1 MVHHPYDSFSS
12 SVQRFIQVAARDPQV
27 LAIKQTLYRTQSDSP
42 IVAAL
47 VEAAEDGKQV
57 AVTVELKA
65 RFDEARNIEWARQLE
80 EAGAH
85 VAYGVVGLKT
95 HAKLSLV
102 VRSEKQGLR
111 CYAHVA
117 TGNYNAETA
126 GFYTDFG
133 LFTARPAIARDVS
146 QLFNLLTGF
155 AVEPQF
161 EKLLV
166 APATMRRRFEELIDR
181 EIEHQRAGRGGRIVA
196 KMNSLEDAQLVERS
210 VPRLAGGR
218 LGRPRACAAS
228 ADCVPGSPGCRT
240 TIRVISVVGR
250 FLEHARVFV
259 FANGGDPRCFLGSA
273 DWMARNLDGRV
284 EAIVPVEDPTLQDE
298 LRGGPRTATGRQRQ
312 GLGARERRHL
322 VQAHAQW

>member
-1 MVHHPYDSFSS
+1 M
-12 SVQRFIQVAARDPQV
+12 
-27 LAIKQTLYRTQSDSP
+27 
-42 IVAAL
+42 
-47 VEAAEDGKQV
+47 
-57 AVTVELKA
+57 
-65 RFDEARNIEWARQLE
+65 
-80 EAGAH
+80 
-85 VAYGVVGLKT
+85 KT

-102 VRSEKQGLR
+102 VRNEKQGLR

-196 KMNSLEDAQLVERS
+196 KMNSLEDSQLVERLYHASQAGVS
-210 VPRLAGGR
+210 VDLVVRGICRL
-218 LGRPRACAAS
+218 RPGI
-228 ADCVPGSPGCRT
+228 PGVSENV
-240 TIRVISVVGR
+240 RVISVVGR

-259 FANGGDPRCFLGSA
+259 FANGGDPEVFLGSA

-298 LRGGPRTATGRQRQ
+298 APCRPRTPTRRQCQ
-312 GLGARERRHL
+312 GLGTRERRHL
-322 VQAHAQW
+322 VQAHAER